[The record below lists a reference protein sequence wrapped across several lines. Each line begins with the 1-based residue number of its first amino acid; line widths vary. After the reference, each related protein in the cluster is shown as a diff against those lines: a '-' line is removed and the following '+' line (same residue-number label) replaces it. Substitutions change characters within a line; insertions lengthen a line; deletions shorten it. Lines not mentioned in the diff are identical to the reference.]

1 MGRNVKVPNYKVTK
15 WKIGKNTCYC
25 MYCSK
30 LMKNSK
36 IIQAHLSLV
45 IFKKKLK
52 STNFAFLVFFVFFF
66 FLTRM
71 LKNRKKNEKE
81 GSKKVCLCVVDC
93 GGWSHSRDKNDKR
106 KRKQHKKRLSVRQ
119 NLAFC
124 EK

>member
-15 WKIGKNTCYC
+15 WKNREKYLLLYVLFQINEKFENYSGT
-25 MYCSK
+25 
-30 LMKNSK
+30 
-36 IIQAHLSLV
+36 AHLSLV

-52 STNFAFLVFFVFFF
+52 STNFAFLVFLYFSF

-81 GSKKVCLCVVDC
+81 GSKKVCLCVVGC

-106 KRKQHKKRLSVRQ
+106 KRKQHLKR
-119 NLAFC
+119 
-124 EK
+124 